1 MDTEDRQLIAKIV
14 IAVIVLLAALAA
26 VCMFYI
32 RF

>member
-26 VCMFYI
+26 VGMFYI

>member
-26 VCMFYI
+26 VDLFYI